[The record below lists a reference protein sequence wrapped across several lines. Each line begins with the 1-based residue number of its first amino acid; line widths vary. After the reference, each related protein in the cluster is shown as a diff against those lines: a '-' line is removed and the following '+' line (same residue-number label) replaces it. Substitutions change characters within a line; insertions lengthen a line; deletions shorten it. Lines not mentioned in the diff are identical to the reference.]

1 MSLILLSLPVKGQVL
16 PDEEMDH
23 PTQVQPQNLKQPVR
37 DVEIKNNS
45 PVSWSCF
52 PSGSRLSA
60 FCFFTNPERRNCSGW
75 GALQCNKGGLKLPLN
90 ARRPY
95 CQGTSPQPGQGGGV
109 GRERRE
115 EWRRHQPVEC
125 SVNFCSVQW
134 LCSSKTMRIYLKK
147 KNLQLLKSQLQSSFS
162 EWVVLKKAA
171 HSREWSETFT
181 PLFTAIDTWID
192 P

>member
-1 MSLILLSLPVKGQVL
+1 MLHVMQDITYIYIIVLEHRSQPCSRSIFTGRNIHLPSTFTHLRTTAQCK
-16 PDEEMDH
+16 ER
-23 PTQVQPQNLKQPVR
+23 QPWWEAR
-37 DVEIKNNS
+37 S
-45 PVSWSCF
+45 
-52 PSGSRLSA
+52 
-60 FCFFTNPERRNCSGW
+60 
-75 GALQCNKGGLKLPLN
+75 N

-95 CQGTSPQPGQGGGV
+95 CQGTSPQPGQGGGA

-162 EWVVLKKAA
+162 GWVVLKKAA